1 MSSSPAMGESKV
13 VAGGHFGIFSQP
25 AGYCGDDIP
34 EAAAAAAVG
43 AVTGGPAGRSGG
55 RKRRETEKTCESQV
69 RHDASESPPP
79 HSRPPPTHPRT
90 PSSVTYH
97 R

>member
-1 MSSSPAMGESKV
+1 MGESKV

-43 AVTGGPAGRSGG
+43 AVAH
-55 RKRRETEKTCESQV
+55 KV
-69 RHDASESPPP
+69 
-79 HSRPPPTHPRT
+79 
-90 PSSVTYH
+90 
-97 R
+97 